1 MGVIALPVE
10 VVGKEEPVRE
20 VEVGDAGLPG
30 VGCRMSGVGLPESD
44 VEVVPNQSQPERTKR
59 GTSRIP
65 LHK

>member
-1 MGVIALPVE
+1 MPVE
-10 VVGKEEPVRE
+10 GVGKEEPVRE
-20 VEVGDAGLPG
+20 VEEGAAGLAVVPG
-30 VGCRMSGVGLPESD
+30 TGLAVPELPESG